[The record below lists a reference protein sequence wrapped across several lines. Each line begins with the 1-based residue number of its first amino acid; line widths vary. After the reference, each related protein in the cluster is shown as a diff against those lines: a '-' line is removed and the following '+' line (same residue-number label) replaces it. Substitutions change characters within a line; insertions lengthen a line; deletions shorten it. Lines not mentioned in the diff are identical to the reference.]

1 MPAHSAGAVRLGART
16 APAGRPDAH
25 LPPPLARSYR
35 ADVTSSTTVHSPPR
49 LYGRSGELAIL
60 HGVLARLR
68 QGDGGALVLTAP
80 PGLGRTALLREA
92 AAAHRPRGPVLYAT
106 AAPAERALP
115 HSGLH
120 ALLCSAPGPR
130 GPRPPSG
137 LTPDALLARL
147 RELGRERPLLVCAD
161 DAHAWDPAS
170 RTALNSA
177 ARGLGAGSRVAVLIA
192 AHDGPTFAGL
202 PALRLGPLDDDAAAA
217 LLDRLTGVSSGAEG
231 FGGRAG
237 EGFAGGVG
245 LPSGAEGFSG
255 GVGPSG
261 AAEGP
266 GRRPHRL
273 SGGTEGLDP
282 VVRAELL
289 REAAGNPRLLAGL
302 TGRLTPD
309 QLAGRTPLPC
319 PLPGAEGVLAAYA
332 DRLDGLPAYTRALLL
347 LAAAAQEHEPAGAGA
362 DALLLLRAGTRTGLP
377 RDFLDGVLFGST
389 ATEGLLQRAGSRVH
403 FSHPLFARAVLHHA
417 PPARR
422 RATHELLA
430 ALLAETGGRATDP
443 AASAL
448 SGGHP
453 APQGAPVRSGDGPDP
468 AAHSGSRAASSAR
481 PVRSGDGSGPA
492 PHSGACATS
501 SARPVR
507 SGEGPDPAAHS
518 GGHPPSPG
526 ASPYPGDGP
535 DPTPRP
541 GARAASSARPAH
553 PGARPAPLPT
563 PAAAFAEHPAPL
575 ASLVQLACGAPGP
588 DTVLAARLEAAATS
602 SYPHAERSSAL
613 SRAAALTAEQPL
625 RSARFAGAAEQAA
638 LAGDPARAR
647 ALLARTGAAGEH
659 TTAPGLAPYVHGLL
673 ALRSGPAADAHEA
686 LLAAAAL
693 LVPHDPRRALDAL
706 LGAAEA
712 AWVMGDA
719 PGYLTAM
726 DRVAPTPYDR
736 AFASYRAGMRA
747 VLAGRTEAGHALLRQ
762 CLDPAYPGDPDSADP
777 VSRNGSAAAPAA
789 LLRAGVAALVLG
801 EVAVAC
807 RTGAR
812 ALAAVRTRGPDALL
826 PQALEHLAYA
836 ELRAGLHAGARAHAL
851 EGLHAAR
858 RTGQP
863 NSSVHLHAV
872 LALAASVEGPAEAC
886 AAHCDAA
893 LAGAG
898 PHGLAQPA
906 TLATWARAR
915 ADLAAGRSEEAAAR
929 LGPLV
934 RPGPRQGHFAARMLA
949 VPCYVEAAVLAGRGA
964 EEAGELRAAVAEF
977 AGWTARTADPQAPA
991 QLARCHALLATAE
1004 EADARY
1010 AEALAHHD
1018 RAGGDFERARTQLL
1032 YGQWL
1037 RRRRRTREARTPLR
1051 DALVAF
1057 QRCSAR
1063 AWSERAGG
1071 ELRAAGEPVG
1081 AVRDTG
1087 DGALSVLTPQQQR
1100 IARCVAEGATNR
1112 EVALRLSLSPRTVD
1126 HHLRNV
1132 FAALGIRSRTELAR
1146 LLGPEGP

>member
-25 LPPPLARSYR
+25 LPPPLTRSYR

-60 HGVLARLR
+60 HGMLARLR

-120 ALLCSAPGPR
+120 ALLCPAPGPPPM
-130 GPRPPSG
+130 PRPPSG

-177 ARGLGAGSRVAVLIA
+177 ARRLGAGSRVAVLIA

-217 LLDRLTGVSSGAEG
+217 LLDRLTGG
-231 FGGRAG
+231 G
-237 EGFAGGVG
+237 EGV
-245 LPSGAEGFSG
+245 SG
-255 GVGPSG
+255 G
-261 AAEGP
+261 AEGP

-332 DRLDGLPAYTRALLL
+332 DRLDGLPAHTRALLL

-430 ALLAETGGRATDP
+430 ALLAETGGRA
-443 AASAL
+443 ASPT
-448 SGGHP
+448 G
-453 APQGAPVRSGDGPDP
+453 SGDCL
-468 AAHSGSRAASSAR
+468 ASSA
-481 PVRSGDGSGPA
+481 A
-492 PHSGACATS
+492 PPTY
-501 SARPVR
+501 SADR
-507 SGEGPDPAAHS
+507 
-518 GGHPPSPG
+518 
-526 ASPYPGDGP
+526 
-535 DPTPRP
+535 
-541 GARAASSARPAH
+541 
-553 PGARPAPLPT
+553 
-563 PAAAFAEHPAPL
+563 PAPL

-602 SYPHAERSSAL
+602 SYPHAECSSAL

-625 RSARFAGAAEQAA
+625 RSARFAAAAEQAA

-693 LVPHDPRRALDAL
+693 LGPHDPRRALDAL

-726 DRVAPTPYDR
+726 GRVDPTPYDR

-762 CLDPAYPGDPDSADP
+762 CLDPAAPADPDLPGP
-777 VSRNGSAAAPAA
+777 VSRNAPAA

-1063 AWSERAGG
+1063 AWAERAGG

-1081 AVRDTG
+1081 AVRDTEG
-1087 DGALSVLTPQQQR
+1087 GALSALTPQQQR

>member
-1 MPAHSAGAVRLGART
+1 M
-16 APAGRPDAH
+16 
-25 LPPPLARSYR
+25 
-35 ADVTSSTTVHSPPR
+35 TSSTTVHSPLR

-60 HGVLARLR
+60 DGLLARLW

-80 PGLGRTALLREA
+80 PGLGRSALLREA
-92 AAAHRPRGPVLYAT
+92 AAAHRPRGPVLYPT
-106 AAPAERALP
+106 ASPDEG
-115 HSGLH
+115 GLH
-120 ALLCSAPGPR
+120 ALLGPAPGP
-130 GPRPPSG
+130 S
-137 LTPDALLARL
+137 TPEALLVRL
-147 RELGRERPLLVCAD
+147 RERGAARPLLVCAD

-170 RTALNSA
+170 RTALGLA
-177 ARGLGAGSRVAVLIA
+177 ARGLGPGSRVALLIA
-192 AHDGPTFAGL
+192 ADDGPTFAGL
-202 PALRLGPLDDDAAAA
+202 PAVRLGPLDEDAAAA
-217 LLDRLTGVSSGAEG
+217 LLDRLAGVTG
-231 FGGRAG
+231 
-237 EGFAGGVG
+237 
-245 LPSGAEGFSG
+245 
-255 GVGPSG
+255 
-261 AAEGP
+261 
-266 GRRPHRL
+266 
-273 SGGTEGLDP
+273 GLDP

-289 REAAGNPRLLAGL
+289 REAAGNPRLLTGL
-302 TGRLTPD
+302 TRRLTPD

-319 PLPGAEGVLAAYA
+319 PLPGAEGVLAAHA
-332 DRLDGLPAYTRALLL
+332 GRLDGLPAHTRALLL

-377 RDFLDGVLFGST
+377 RDFLDGVLFGSA
-389 ATEGLLQRAGSRVH
+389 ATEGFLQRAGSRVH

-430 ALLAETGGRATDP
+430 ALLGETGGRAS
-443 AASAL
+443 ASAPT
-448 SGGHP
+448 GGHP
-453 APQGAPVRSGDGPDP
+453 ASPGA
-468 AAHSGSRAASSAR
+468 
-481 PVRSGDGSGPA
+481 
-492 PHSGACATS
+492 
-501 SARPVR
+501 PVR
-507 SGEGPDPAAHS
+507 SGEGPARPAH
-518 GGHPPSPG
+518 
-526 ASPYPGDGP
+526 
-535 DPTPRP
+535 P
-541 GARAASSARPAH
+541 GARAASSASPAHSGDRPAL
-553 PGARPAPLPT
+553 PGT
-563 PAAAFAEHPAPL
+563 SAEPSGGRDTLPL
-575 ASLVQLACGAPGP
+575 AALVQLSCAAPGP
-588 DTVLAARLEAAATS
+588 DTVLAARLEAAATAP
-602 SYPHAERSSAL
+602 YPHGERSSAL
-613 SRAAALTAEQPL
+613 CRAAALTMDPPL
-625 RSARFAGAAEQAA
+625 RSARFAAAAEQAA
-638 LAGDPARAR
+638 LAGDPDRAR
-647 ALLARTGAAGEH
+647 ALLARTGAAGEQS
-659 TTAPGLAPYVHGLL
+659 ASPGLAPYVHGLL
-673 ALRSGPAADAHEA
+673 ALRTGPAADAHAA
-686 LLAAAAL
+686 LIAAAAL
-693 LVPHDPRRALDAL
+693 LGRYDPRRALDAL

-712 AWVMGDA
+712 AWVAGDA
-719 PGYLTAM
+719 RGYLEAM
-726 DRVAPTPYDR
+726 GSIDPTPYDR
-736 AFASYRAGMRA
+736 AFASYRAGMCA
-747 VLAGRTEAGHALLRQ
+747 VLAGRTAEGHELLRR
-762 CLDPAYPGDPDSADP
+762 CLEPMGAADPVAPMDPAQQAAPADP
-777 VSRNGSAAAPAA
+777 VSLNAPAA

-801 EVAVAC
+801 EVAAAC

-812 ALAAVRTRGPDALL
+812 ALAAVRTEGPDALL

-915 ADLAAGRSEEAAAR
+915 AELAAGRSEEAAAR

-964 EEAGELRAAVAEF
+964 EEAGELHAAVAEF

-991 QLARCHALLATAE
+991 QLARCHALLAPAE

-1032 YGQWL
+1032 HGQWL
-1037 RRRRRTREARTPLR
+1037 RRRRRTREARNPLR

-1063 AWSERAGG
+1063 AWAERAAG
-1071 ELRAAGEPVG
+1071 ELRAAGEQGPS
-1081 AVRDTG
+1081 VRPAT
-1087 DGALSVLTPQQQR
+1087 DGALSALTPQQQR

>member
-1 MPAHSAGAVRLGART
+1 M
-16 APAGRPDAH
+16 
-25 LPPPLARSYR
+25 
-35 ADVTSSTTVHSPPR
+35 TSSTTVHSPLR

-60 HGVLARLR
+60 DGLLARLW

-80 PGLGRTALLREA
+80 PGLGRSALLREA

-106 AAPAERALP
+106 ASPDER
-115 HSGLH
+115 GLH
-120 ALLCSAPGPR
+120 ALPR
-130 GPRPPSG
+130 
-137 LTPDALLARL
+137 TADALLARL
-147 RELGRERPLLVCAD
+147 RERGAARPLLVCAD
-161 DAHAWDPAS
+161 DAHTWDPAS
-170 RTALNSA
+170 RTALGLA

-192 AHDGPTFAGL
+192 ADDGPAFAGL
-202 PALRLGPLDDDAAAA
+202 PALRLGPLDEDAASA
-217 LLDRLTGVSSGAEG
+217 LLDRLTGGGEEAGSHVRRLPGVTEG
-231 FGGRAG
+231 LDR
-237 EGFAGGVG
+237 V
-245 LPSGAEGFSG
+245 
-255 GVGPSG
+255 V
-261 AAEGP
+261 
-266 GRRPHRL
+266 RV
-273 SGGTEGLDP
+273 TEGLDP

-289 REAAGNPRLLAGL
+289 REAAGNPRLLTGL
-302 TGRLTPD
+302 TRRLTPD

-319 PLPGAEGVLAAYA
+319 PLPGAEGVLAAHA
-332 DRLDGLPAYTRALLL
+332 ERLDGLPAHTRALLL

-389 ATEGLLQRAGSRVH
+389 ATEGFLQRAGSRVH

-417 PPARR
+417 TPARR

-430 ALLAETGGRATDP
+430 ALLAETGDRAG
-443 AASAL
+443 ASA
-448 SGGHP
+448 P
-453 APQGAPVRSGDGPDP
+453 SGD
-468 AAHSGSRAASSAR
+468 R
-481 PVRSGDGSGPA
+481 
-492 PHSGACATS
+492 
-501 SARPVR
+501 
-507 SGEGPDPAAHS
+507 
-518 GGHPPSPG
+518 
-526 ASPYPGDGP
+526 
-535 DPTPRP
+535 
-541 GARAASSARPAH
+541 
-553 PGARPAPLPT
+553 
-563 PAAAFAEHPAPL
+563 PAPL
-575 ASLVQLACGAPGP
+575 ASLVQLACAAPVP
-588 DTVLAARLEAAATS
+588 DTALAARLEAAAS
-602 SYPHAERSSAL
+602 APYPHGERSSAL
-613 SRAAALTAEQPL
+613 TRAAALTTDPPL
-625 RSARFAGAAEQAA
+625 RSARFAAAAEQAA
-638 LAGDPARAR
+638 LAGDPDRAR
-647 ALLARTGAAGEH
+647 ALLARTGAAGEQG
-659 TTAPGLAPYVHGLL
+659 ASPGLAPYVHGLL
-673 ALRSGPAADAHEA
+673 ALRTGPAADAHAA
-686 LLAAAAL
+686 LIAAAAL
-693 LVPHDPRRALDAL
+693 LGPYDPRRGLDAL

-712 AWVMGDA
+712 AWLAGDA
-719 PGYLTAM
+719 PGYLEAM
-726 DRVAPTPYDR
+726 DRIDPTPYDR
-736 AFASYRAGMRA
+736 AFASYRAGMCA

-762 CLDPAYPGDPDSADP
+762 CLDPADPADP
-777 VSRNGSAAAPAA
+777 GGPVRQNAPAA

-801 EVAVAC
+801 EVAAAC

-964 EEAGELRAAVAEF
+964 EEAGELHAAVAEF

-991 QLARCHALLATAE
+991 QLARCQALLAPAE

-1063 AWSERAGG
+1063 AWAERAAG
-1071 ELRAAGEPVG
+1071 ELRAAGEQGPS
-1081 AVRDTG
+1081 VRPAT
-1087 DGALSVLTPQQQR
+1087 DGVLSALTPQQQR

-1146 LLGPEGP
+1146 LLAPEGP

>member
-1 MPAHSAGAVRLGART
+1 
-16 APAGRPDAH
+16 
-25 LPPPLARSYR
+25 
-35 ADVTSSTTVHSPPR
+35 
-49 LYGRSGELAIL
+49 
-60 HGVLARLR
+60 
-68 QGDGGALVLTAP
+68 
-80 PGLGRTALLREA
+80 
-92 AAAHRPRGPVLYAT
+92 
-106 AAPAERALP
+106 
-115 HSGLH
+115 
-120 ALLCSAPGPR
+120 
-130 GPRPPSG
+130 
-137 LTPDALLARL
+137 
-147 RELGRERPLLVCAD
+147 
-161 DAHAWDPAS
+161 
-170 RTALNSA
+170 
-177 ARGLGAGSRVAVLIA
+177 
-192 AHDGPTFAGL
+192 
-202 PALRLGPLDDDAAAA
+202 
-217 LLDRLTGVSSGAEG
+217 
-231 FGGRAG
+231 
-237 EGFAGGVG
+237 
-245 LPSGAEGFSG
+245 
-255 GVGPSG
+255 
-261 AAEGP
+261 
-266 GRRPHRL
+266 
-273 SGGTEGLDP
+273 
-282 VVRAELL
+282 
-289 REAAGNPRLLAGL
+289 
-302 TGRLTPD
+302 
-309 QLAGRTPLPC
+309 
-319 PLPGAEGVLAAYA
+319 
-332 DRLDGLPAYTRALLL
+332 
-347 LAAAAQEHEPAGAGA
+347 
-362 DALLLLRAGTRTGLP
+362 
-377 RDFLDGVLFGST
+377 
-389 ATEGLLQRAGSRVH
+389 
-403 FSHPLFARAVLHHA
+403 
-417 PPARR
+417 
-422 RATHELLA
+422 
-430 ALLAETGGRATDP
+430 
-443 AASAL
+443 
-448 SGGHP
+448 
-453 APQGAPVRSGDGPDP
+453 
-468 AAHSGSRAASSAR
+468 
-481 PVRSGDGSGPA
+481 
-492 PHSGACATS
+492 
-501 SARPVR
+501 
-507 SGEGPDPAAHS
+507 
-518 GGHPPSPG
+518 
-526 ASPYPGDGP
+526 DGP
-535 DPTPRP
+535 DPTPQP

-553 PGARPAPLPT
+553 PGARPAPLLT
-563 PAAAFAEHPAPL
+563 PAAAFAEHSAPL

-613 SRAAALTAEQPL
+613 SHAAALTAEQPL
-625 RSARFAGAAEQAA
+625 RSARFAAAAEQAA

-693 LVPHDPRRALDAL
+693 LGPHDPRRALDAL

-726 DRVAPTPYDR
+726 DRVDPTPYDR
-736 AFASYRAGMRA
+736 AFASYQAGMRA

-762 CLDPAYPGDPDSADP
+762 CLVPVDPADPDPPDP

-789 LLRAGVAALVLG
+789 HLRAGVAALVLG

-812 ALAAVRTRGPDALL
+812 ALAAVRTSGPDALL

-1063 AWSERAGG
+1063 AWAERAGG

>member
-1 MPAHSAGAVRLGART
+1 M
-16 APAGRPDAH
+16 
-25 LPPPLARSYR
+25 
-35 ADVTSSTTVHSPPR
+35 TSSTTVHSPPR

-60 HGVLARLR
+60 HGMLARLR

-120 ALLCSAPGPR
+120 ALLCPAPGPPPM
-130 GPRPPSG
+130 PRPPSG

-177 ARGLGAGSRVAVLIA
+177 ARRLGAGSRVAVLIA

-217 LLDRLTGVSSGAEG
+217 LLDRLTGG
-231 FGGRAG
+231 G
-237 EGFAGGVG
+237 EGV
-245 LPSGAEGFSG
+245 SG
-255 GVGPSG
+255 GT
-261 AAEGP
+261 EGP

-289 REAAGNPRLLAGL
+289 REGAGNPRLLAGL

-332 DRLDGLPAYTRALLL
+332 DRLDGLPAHTRALLL

-430 ALLAETGGRATDP
+430 ALLAETGGRAIAA
-443 AASAL
+443 AASPL
-448 SGGHP
+448 CGGHS
-453 APQGAPVRSGDGPDP
+453 APQGAPVRSGEGPGPTPD
-468 AAHSGSRAASSAR
+468 SGSRATSSAR
-481 PVRSGDGSGPA
+481 PVRSGDGPG
-492 PHSGACATS
+492 
-501 SARPVR
+501 
-507 SGEGPDPAAHS
+507 PAAHS
-518 GGHPPSPG
+518 GGYPALPG
-526 ASPYPGDGP
+526 ASAHAGDGP
-535 DPTPRP
+535 DPTPQP
-541 GARAASSARPAH
+541 GAHATSSARPAH

-602 SYPHAERSSAL
+602 SYPHAECSSAL
-613 SRAAALTAEQPL
+613 SRAATLTAEQPL
-625 RSARFAGAAEQAA
+625 RSARFAAAAEQAA

-693 LVPHDPRRALDAL
+693 LGPHDPRRVLDAL

-726 DRVAPTPYDR
+726 GRVDPTPYDR
-736 AFASYRAGMRA
+736 AFASYRAGMSA

-762 CLDPAYPGDPDSADP
+762 CLDPAAPADPDPPDP
-777 VSRNGSAAAPAA
+777 VSRNGPAA

-1063 AWSERAGG
+1063 AWAERAGG

-1081 AVRDTG
+1081 AVRDTEG
-1087 DGALSVLTPQQQR
+1087 GALSALTPQQQR

-1112 EVALRLSLSPRTVD
+1112 EIALRLSLSPRTVD

>member
-1 MPAHSAGAVRLGART
+1 M
-16 APAGRPDAH
+16 
-25 LPPPLARSYR
+25 
-35 ADVTSSTTVHSPPR
+35 TSSTTVHSPPR

-60 HGVLARLR
+60 HGMLARLR

-80 PGLGRTALLREA
+80 PGLGRTALLREV
-92 AAAHRPRGPVLYAT
+92 AAAHRLRGPVLYAT
-106 AAPAERALP
+106 AAPTERALP

-120 ALLCSAPGPR
+120 ALLCPAPGP
-130 GPRPPSG
+130 PPMSCPPSG

-177 ARGLGAGSRVAVLIA
+177 ARRLGAGSRVAVLIA
-192 AHDGPTFAGL
+192 SDDGPTFAGL

-217 LLDRLTGVSSGAEG
+217 LLDRITGVSSGAEG

-237 EGFAGGVG
+237 EGFSGGVG
-245 LPSGAEGFSG
+245 LPSSAEGFTG

-261 AAEGP
+261 GAEGP

-273 SGGTEGLDP
+273 SCGTEGLDP

-332 DRLDGLPAYTRALLL
+332 DRLDGLPAHTRALLL

-377 RDFLDGVLFGST
+377 RDFLDRVLFGST
-389 ATEGLLQRAGSRVH
+389 ATESLLQRAASRVH

-453 APQGAPVRSGDGPDP
+453 APQGAPVRSGEGPGP
-468 AAHSGSRAASSAR
+468 APHSGSRAASSVR
-481 PVRSGDGSGPA
+481 PVRSGDGPGPA
-492 PHSGACATS
+492 PHSGSRVAS

-507 SGEGPDPAAHS
+507 SGEGPEPAAHS
-518 GGHPPSPG
+518 GGHPASPG
-526 ASPYPGDGP
+526 ASAYPGDGP
-535 DPTPRP
+535 DPTPQP

-553 PGARPAPLPT
+553 PGARPAPLLT
-563 PAAAFAEHPAPL
+563 PAAAFAEHSAPL

-613 SRAAALTAEQPL
+613 SHAAALTAEQPL
-625 RSARFAGAAEQAA
+625 RSARFAAAAEQAA

-693 LVPHDPRRALDAL
+693 LGPHDPRRALDAL

-726 DRVAPTPYDR
+726 DRVDPTPYDR
-736 AFASYRAGMRA
+736 AFAFYRAGMRA
-747 VLAGRTEAGHALLRQ
+747 VLAGRTEAGHTLLRQ
-762 CLDPAYPGDPDSADP
+762 CLVPADPDPPDP

-812 ALAAVRTRGPDALL
+812 ALAAVRTSGPDALL

-1063 AWSERAGG
+1063 AWAERAGG